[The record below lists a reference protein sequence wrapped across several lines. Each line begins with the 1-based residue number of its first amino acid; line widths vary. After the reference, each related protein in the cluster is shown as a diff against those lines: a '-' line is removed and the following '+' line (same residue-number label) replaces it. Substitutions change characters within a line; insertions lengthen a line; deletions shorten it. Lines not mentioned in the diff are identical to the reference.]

1 MVTTLTHYKDGMA
14 AVLIINH
21 TERCDLKFNQRYAK
35 PFYHFNSHGHEVLKV
50 SYCDHSVSVVYHTV

>member
-21 TERCDLKFNQRYAK
+21 TERCDLNFNQRYSNLFNHY
-35 PFYHFNSHGHEVLKV
+35 FYIIMENLV
-50 SYCDHSVSVVYHTV
+50 C